1 MPFSA
6 RFLISGVM
14 GCTYLLRYIIQKI
27 GFTILVLLGAATCAF
42 LLLNFMPG
50 DTASALA
57 GPQATIEDVENLRR
71 SLNLDAPLGKQYVSY
86 IANLLRGDLG
96 RSYRSNKPVLEIV
109 MAAWPAT
116 FQLTMF
122 SMLIAVL
129 LGVPLGIYASV
140 NRGTIGDTISMII
153 AFLGVSMPS
162 FWLALLL
169 IITFSIKLPWLPFYG
184 RGSLASFIL
193 PSLTLGLGVAAN
205 IARLTRTSMLE
216 ILGQDYI
223 RTALGKGVRRGR
235 VIWVHALCN
244 AAIPI
249 VTIIGLQFG
258 VLLGGQVVTETIF
271 SWPGIGRMIVNALP
285 TRDLQIIQGGI
296 LVLAFTF
303 AVINLITDLIYAFLD
318 PRIRY

>member
-1 MPFSA
+1 M
-6 RFLISGVM
+6 
-14 GCTYLLRYIIQKI
+14 LRYIIQKT

-42 LLLNFMPG
+42 FLVNAIPG
-50 DTASALA
+50 DTATALA

-71 SLNLDAPLGKQYVSY
+71 SLKLDAPLVERY
-86 IANLLRGDLG
+86 INYMANLVQGDLG
-96 RSYRSNKPVLEIV
+96 YSYRNNSPVLDVV

-116 FQLTMF
+116 VELAMF

-129 LGVPLGIYASV
+129 LGVPLGIYAAIH
-140 NRGTIGDTISMII
+140 RGTFGDTISMIG

-162 FWLALLL
+162 FWLGLLL
-169 IITFSIKLPWLPFYG
+169 IIAFAVKLPLLPFYG
-184 RGSLASFIL
+184 RTGLSSLIL
-193 PSLTLGLGVAAN
+193 PGLTLGLGVGAN
-205 IARLTRTSMLE
+205 IARLTRASMLE

-223 RTALGKGVRRGR
+223 RTAMGKGVKRSR
-235 VIWVHALCN
+235 VIWVHALSN

-249 VTIIGLQFG
+249 ITIIGLQFG

-271 SWPGIGRMIVNALP
+271 SWPGIGRMIINALG

-303 AVINLITDLIYAFLD
+303 AFINLLTDLLYAFLD